1 MSIFI
6 SRNFYLQKC
15 EPKVSFPLH
24 STEHFYVVTK
34 PLDVPSMMPVLR
46 DHDGQIFLR
55 EWSGGLL
62 SGGFESESLPVFHEG
77 IPKGF
82 EFQLLPENWEHFGEW
97 FCKN

>member
-1 MSIFI
+1 
-6 SRNFYLQKC
+6 
-15 EPKVSFPLH
+15 
-24 STEHFYVVTK
+24 
-34 PLDVPSMMPVLR
+34 MMPVLR
-46 DHDGQIFLR
+46 DHDGQIFIR

-62 SGGFESESLPVFHEG
+62 SGVFESESLPVFYEG